1 MLHPA
6 WRNRPDQILDGL
18 RFATSAPPI
27 REPAFSVLDT
37 LQRYPPAIQVQAL
50 FAAAVI
56 VARALNKDPHELVS
70 FARRQVPEIEGVE
83 SSASAIS
90 DYAKGELK

>member
-18 RFATSAPPI
+18 RFATSARPI
-27 REPAFSVLDT
+27 REPAFAVLDS
-37 LQRYPPAIQVQAL
+37 LQRYPPHVQVQAV
-50 FAAAVI
+50 FAAAAI
-56 VARALNKDPHELVS
+56 MARALNKDPHELVS
-70 FARRQVPEIEGVE
+70 FARRQVTDIEAVE

-90 DYAKGELK
+90 DYAKSELK